1 MSSCVLAQNGYPKRI
16 VLSNGD
22 TVNCYT
28 NGQVVKINQMYI
40 TGKENK
46 ELFDTCVTQKA
57 RYDTAI
63 MDLIAVKESLLK
75 ERQKSNI
82 VISAGAN
89 IIKEQ
94 IVLSKSQKRKN
105 KWLEIKSKFT
115 KIVLSTVTTVSLSST
130 LVLGLM
136 YFKK

>member
-1 MSSCVLAQNGYPKRI
+1 M
-16 VLSNGD
+16 
-22 TVNCYT
+22 
-28 NGQVVKINQMYI
+28 
-40 TGKENK
+40 
-46 ELFDTCVTQKA
+46 LFRSVSQS